1 MQFVGRLPVKPDG
14 LTFREPVLFATDL
27 RGRAVAVLEP
37 RIQVNA
43 VAEAAGAVREALA
56 DMDLSPWRSGTLV
69 VGAIGASQSA
79 AIPVVRALRA
89 RGRRAFLL
97 TASELALDRA
107 RELGDAFVLVSQS
120 GASAET
126 VDALAQLEGAPVLAI
141 SAHHDSPVAR
151 QADGWLPLGPHPDT
165 PVATLSYT
173 ATLQTLGMLGDAL
186 TAESLAGWTHV
197 SAMAED
203 VLAGGADVMERL
215 APAFARITSLDAVGG
230 ASAAGSAGETA
241 LLVREGLR
249 LPATAM
255 ETRQYLHGP
264 MESVAAGLGAIVFGG
279 ERERTLAAELTSYGA
294 TALLIGEADA
304 VSGATDVA
312 GVFTLPAASPTAA
325 PILQILP
332 VQLLAERVAA
342 VRGLPIGELRR
353 SQRDTK
359 VA

>member
-1 MQFVGRLPVKPDG
+1 M
-14 LTFREPVLFATDL
+14 TAFRDAILAQPENLAAAAS
-27 RGRAVAVLEP
+27 AV
-37 RIQVNA
+37 Q
-43 VAEAAGAVREALA
+43 EALGEL
-56 DMDLSPWRSGTLV
+56 DLAPWRSGTLV

-79 AIPVVRALRA
+79 AIPVVRTLRA

-126 VDALAQLEGAPVLAI
+126 VDALAQLEGAPVMAI

-151 QADGWLPLGPHPDT
+151 QADGWLPLGPRPDT

-186 TAESLAGWTHV
+186 AGEPLASWTNV
-197 SAMAED
+197 STMAEA
-203 VLAGGADVMERL
+203 VLASCAEVVERL
-215 APAFARITSLDAVGG
+215 APGFAQITSLDAVGG
-230 ASAAGSAGETA
+230 ASAEGSASETA
-241 LLVREGLR
+241 LLAREGLR
-249 LPATAM
+249 LPAAAM

-279 ERERTLAAELTSYGA
+279 ERERALAAELTSYGA
-294 TALLIGEADA
+294 TVLLIGEAEA
-304 VSGATDVA
+304 VSGSGTGDGVA
-312 GVFTLPAASPTAA
+312 VLGLPDASPTAA

>member
-1 MQFVGRLPVKPDG
+1 M
-14 LTFREPVLFATDL
+14 TAFRDAILAQPENL
-27 RGRAVAVLEP
+27 R
-37 RIQVNA
+37 
-43 VAEAAGAVREALA
+43 AGARAAEEALA
-56 DMDLSPWRSGTLV
+56 ELDLTPWRSGTLV
-69 VGAIGASQSA
+69 VGAIGASHSA

-126 VDALAQLEGAPVLAI
+126 VDALTRLEGTPVLAI
-141 SAHHDSPVAR
+141 SAQRDSPVAR
-151 QADGWLPLGPHPDT
+151 NAGGWLPLGPRPDT

-186 TAESLAGWTHV
+186 AGEPLAGWANIPAVAQAVLV
-197 SAMAED
+197 SSQEIAQ
-203 VLAGGADVMERL
+203 RL
-215 APAFARITSLDAVGG
+215 APAFAQITSLDAVGG
-230 ASAAGSAGETA
+230 ASAEGSAGETA
-241 LLVREGLR
+241 LLAREGLR
-249 LPATAM
+249 LPAAAM

-264 MESVAAGLGAIVFGG
+264 MESVARGLGAIVFGG
-279 ERERTLAAELTSYGA
+279 ERERELAAELTSYGA
-294 TALLIGEADA
+294 TALLIGETESVA
-304 VSGATDVA
+304 GAADVA
-312 GVFTLPAASPTAA
+312 GVVALPAAAPTAA

-353 SQRDTK
+353 SQHDTK

>member
-1 MQFVGRLPVKPDG
+1 MT
-14 LTFREPVLFATDL
+14 TFRDAILAQPENLTAAA
-27 RGRAVAVLEP
+27 RAV
-37 RIQVNA
+37 Q
-43 VAEAAGAVREALA
+43 EALA
-56 DMDLSPWRSGTLV
+56 DVDLSPWRSGTLV
-69 VGAIGASQSA
+69 VGAMGASQSA

-97 TASELALDRA
+97 TASELAYDRA

-126 VDALAQLEGAPVLAI
+126 VDALAQLKGAPVLAI
-141 SAHHDSPVAR
+141 SAHRDTPVAR
-151 QADGWLPLGPHPDT
+151 NAAGWLPLGPLPDT

-186 TAESLAGWTHV
+186 AGEPLAAWTNV
-197 SAMAED
+197 SAMAEA
-203 VLAGGADVMERL
+203 VLASCAEIVERV
-215 APAFARITSLDAVGG
+215 APAFAQITSLDAVGG
-230 ASAAGSAGETA
+230 ASAEGSAGETA
-241 LLVREGLR
+241 LLAREGLR
-249 LPATAM
+249 LPASAM

-279 ERERTLAAELTSYGA
+279 ERERALADELISYGA

-304 VSGATDVA
+304 VFGDTAVA
-312 GVFTLPAASPTAA
+312 GVVALPSASATAA

-332 VQLLAERVAA
+332 VQLLAERVAGL
-342 VRGLPIGELRR
+342 RGLPIGELRR

>member
-1 MQFVGRLPVKPDG
+1 MTAFRDAILAQPEN
-14 LTFREPVLFATDL
+14 LTAAA
-27 RGRAVAVLEP
+27 RAV
-37 RIQVNA
+37 Q
-43 VAEAAGAVREALA
+43 EALA
-56 DMDLSPWRSGTLV
+56 ELDLAPWRSGTLV
-69 VGAIGASQSA
+69 VGAMGASQSA

-107 RELGDAFVLVSQS
+107 GELGDAFVLVSQS

-126 VDALAQLEGAPVLAI
+126 VDALAQLKGAPVLAI
-141 SAHHDSPVAR
+141 SAHRDTPVAR
-151 QADGWLPLGPHPDT
+151 SAAGWLPLGPLPDT

-173 ATLQTLGMLGDAL
+173 ATLQTLGMLGDEL
-186 TAESLAGWTHV
+186 AEEPLAPWTNV
-197 SAMAED
+197 AAMAEA
-203 VLAGGADVMERL
+203 VLASCAEIVERL
-215 APAFARITSLDAVGG
+215 APTFAQITSLDAVGG
-230 ASAAGSAGETA
+230 ASAEGSAGETA
-241 LLVREGLR
+241 LLAREGLR
-249 LPATAM
+249 LPAAAM

-279 ERERTLAAELTSYGA
+279 ERERALADELTAYGA

-304 VSGATDVA
+304 VFGDSAVA
-312 GVFTLPAASPTAA
+312 GVVALPAASPTAA

-332 VQLLAERVAA
+332 VQLLAERVAGL
-342 VRGLPIGELRR
+342 RGLAIGELRR